1 MLQKFKYLRYYDNR
15 RYNNYY
21 YINKK
26 RKKYKKTFSRLFI
39 NSKTT
44 LLKNINKNKNK
55 TKNNAENLSY
65 LKIIL
70 LILLLLLYIQMIYI
84 AYNNYNILLNEKL
97 EESIYKEENY
107 GNYLNNFKKMK
118 KVIYTV
124 NLGKYDS
131 IKNIPKQEGWDYV
144 NIIDWEITEE
154 EKKETNWTFMMI
166 PDFIKYMNVSI
177 IKKQRFIKL
186 HPHLFFKNYEISL
199 YIDSIYILFGNIDN
213 LIIRLLPPEINIVMN
228 EHRTRNK
235 VSDEMKSVLSFKK
248 EKIEV
253 IQIIKERYKKNKFP
267 DNLGLIETSFILR
280 RHNEKDCINIMEKWW
295 NEIKMYSHRDQLSI
309 CYVLWKE
316 KKKIKLIDK
325 NFLFN
330 YLERI
335 PHIVK

>member
-1 MLQKFKYLRYYDNR
+1 MLQKLKYLLYYNYR

-267 DNLGLIETSFILR
+267 DNLGLIEASFILR

-335 PHIVK
+335 PHIIK

>member
-1 MLQKFKYLRYYDNR
+1 MLQKLKYLLYYNNR
-15 RYNNYY
+15 RYNNYC

-154 EKKETNWTFMMI
+154 EKKKANWTFMMI

-186 HPHLFFKNYEISL
+186 HPHFFFKNYEISL

-267 DNLGLIETSFILR
+267 DNLGLIEASFILR

>member
-1 MLQKFKYLRYYDNR
+1 MLQKLKYLLYYNNR

-26 RKKYKKTFSRLFI
+26 RKNYKKTFSRLFI

-154 EKKETNWTFMMI
+154 EKKKANWTFMMI

-177 IKKQRFIKL
+177 MKKQRFIKL

>member
-1 MLQKFKYLRYYDNR
+1 
-15 RYNNYY
+15 
-21 YINKK
+21 
-26 RKKYKKTFSRLFI
+26 
-39 NSKTT
+39 
-44 LLKNINKNKNK
+44 
-55 TKNNAENLSY
+55 
-65 LKIIL
+65 
-70 LILLLLLYIQMIYI
+70 MIYI

-154 EKKETNWTFMMI
+154 EKKKTNWTFMMI

-177 IKKQRFIKL
+177 MKKQRFIKL

>member
-1 MLQKFKYLRYYDNR
+1 MLQKLKYLLYYNNR

-154 EKKETNWTFMMI
+154 EKKKTNWTFMMI

>member
-1 MLQKFKYLRYYDNR
+1 MRILNIQIEQNGAMVPVGLIRGNDSGDACFEYFPEYLSRSDPAALSISLPLQREPFPPSQTASFFEGLLPEGFTRRSVAQWMHADEGDYLSILHGLGKECLGAICVTEGDEEFSAYYEPISDAQVRELAGEGTSKSVELVTKSHLSLTGASGKAGLYYDR
-15 RYNNYY
+15 VQSKWYLPHGTAPSTH
-21 YINKK
+21 IVKQ
-26 RKKYKKTFSRLFI
+26 SHVRL
-39 NSKTT
+39 
-44 LLKNINKNKNK
+44 
-55 TKNNAENLSY
+55 
-65 LKIIL
+65 
-70 LILLLLLYIQMIYI
+70 
-84 AYNNYNILLNEKL
+84 
-97 EESIYKEENY
+97 
-107 GNYLNNFKKMK
+107 
-118 KVIYTV
+118 
-124 NLGKYDS
+124 D
-131 IKNIPKQEGWDYV
+131 
-144 NIIDWEITEE
+144 
-154 EKKETNWTFMMI
+154 
-166 PDFIKYMNVSI
+166 
-177 IKKQRFIKL
+177 
-186 HPHLFFKNYEISL
+186 
-199 YIDSIYILFGNIDN
+199 
-213 LIIRLLPPEINIVMN
+213 NIVMN

-267 DNLGLIETSFILR
+267 DNLGLIEASFILR

>member
-1 MLQKFKYLRYYDNR
+1 MLQQLKYLHYYNNR